1 MKERKEIIDRIEQ
14 MALRMRKHALQMAFS
29 ASSNGAHLGPG
40 LSIVDIMATLYGAVM
55 KYDRNNPLWEER
67 DRFIL
72 SKGHG
77 TLGYYTALA
86 ESGFF
91 SIEELYTF
99 EENGGFLPGQPVMN
113 LEKGIECSSGSLGLG
128 LSFAAGMALSAKKRG
143 RSYQSYVLLG
153 DGECNEGT
161 IWEAAMSAA
170 HFKLNNLI
178 AIVDDNKMQSDGAS
192 KDVLDMQGF
201 PNKWKSFG
209 WETIEVDGHDI
220 GAVYDALVNPNLSDK
235 PRVIIANTIKGK
247 GVSFM
252 EGNIDWHHGQLTK
265 LLFDEAMMEL
275 GGKAHA

>member
-1 MKERKEIIDRIEQ
+1 